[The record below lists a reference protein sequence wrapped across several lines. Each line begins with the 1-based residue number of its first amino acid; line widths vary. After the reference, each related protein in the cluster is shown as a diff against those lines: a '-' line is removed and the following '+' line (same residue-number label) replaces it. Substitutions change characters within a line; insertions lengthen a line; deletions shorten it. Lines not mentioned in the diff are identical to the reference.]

1 MVKNHRGVH
10 RGGSDEENQTCTVKA
25 LDLLEKES
33 INRDSKESGTED
45 TDEGGNEHPSK
56 EE

>member
-10 RGGSDEENQTCTVKA
+10 RGGSDEEHQTCTVKA

-45 TDEGGNEHPSK
+45 TDEGGNERPSK